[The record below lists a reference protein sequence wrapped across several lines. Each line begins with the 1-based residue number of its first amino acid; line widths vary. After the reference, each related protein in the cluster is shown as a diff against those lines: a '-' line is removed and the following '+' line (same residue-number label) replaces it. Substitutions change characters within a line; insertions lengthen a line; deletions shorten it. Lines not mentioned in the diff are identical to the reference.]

1 MKIALVCNEY
11 PPAPHGGIGTFVR
24 TYAHGLAAAGHEV
37 TVVGAAADDDERD
50 DGPVRVVGVAR
61 TRVRGL
67 SWLRDRLALRRRLA
81 ALHRAGRIDLV
92 EAPEYEGL
100 LPFSM
105 GDVPV
110 VLRLHGSATWCA
122 GFGARRPPAPVRWC
136 ERETARKSPAWIH
149 PSRHVLD
156 GTVRTLGTRP
166 ADAALVPHPVPARPD
181 GIDGAPAAL
190 PPGRIV
196 LFVGSLWEFR
206 GVLSA
211 SRAARVFLPRV
222 PDARLVFVGEECD
235 IGGRSASDA
244 VRAELGPALA
254 DRASF
259 TGRVPPAEVARWMSA
274 SSVFLYPSP
283 HEAFGLVYLE
293 AMREGLPVVGSARGT
308 GPEIVEDGVTGL
320 LADPDDADALAA
332 QVERLLTDESAAR
345 RIVAAARARL
355 AERFSVERCVSESV
369 RFCERALAGAVGA
382 C

>member
-1 MKIALVCNEY
+1 VRLALVCNEY

-24 TYAHGLAAAGHEV
+24 TYAQGLAAAGHDV
-37 TVVGAAADDDERD
+37 TVVGAADADDERQ

-61 TRVRGL
+61 TRVRGF
-67 SWLRDRLALRRRLA
+67 SWLRDRLALRRRLV
-81 ALHRAGRIDLV
+81 ALDRASPLDLV
-92 EAPEYEGL
+92 EAPDYEGL
-100 LPFSM
+100 LPF
-105 GDVPV
+105 GLPDVPV
-110 VLRLHGSATWCA
+110 VLRLHGSAAWCA

-149 PSRHVLD
+149 PSRHVFE
-156 GTVRTLGTRP
+156 GTVRTLGVEP
-166 ADAALVPHPVPARPD
+166 ADAALVPHPVPAAPD
-181 GIDGAPAAL
+181 GAEGPPAGL
-190 PPGRIV
+190 PPGRVV

-211 SRAARVFLPRV
+211 ARAARVFLPRV
-222 PDARLVFVGEECD
+222 PDARIVFVGQACA
-235 IGGRSASDA
+235 IGGRPAPDA
-244 VRAELGPALA
+244 VRVELGPALA
-254 DRASF
+254 DRVSF
-259 TGRVPPAEVARWMSA
+259 TGRVPEAEVARWMRA

-332 QVERLLTDESAAR
+332 HVEHLLADDVAADR
-345 RIVAAARARL
+345 MAAAARARL
-355 AERFSVERCVSESV
+355 AERFSVERCVAESV
-369 RFCERALAGAVGA
+369 RFCERAVAGALGA